1 MVSSPPS
8 REVTSEVM
16 LDLYRTMCRIRAFE
30 TSVAELFAANRMPGH
45 VHLSTGEEAVAA
57 GVCCALRKDD
67 YITSTH
73 RGHGH
78 MIAKGAETRR
88 MMAEL
93 YGKTTGYCK
102 GKGGSMHIADFSLGV
117 LGANGV
123 VAGGFP
129 IAVGAGLSCKL
140 RKSDQV
146 VACFFG
152 DGASNR
158 GTFHEGLNMASIWKL
173 PILFVCENNQFAS
186 TTPFS
191 YSTSVKS
198 IAVRAEGYAIP
209 GKSVDGNQVL
219 KVREAVL
226 EAVDR
231 ARRGK
236 GPTLLE
242 AMTYRIRGHYEG
254 DPQRYRTKEEIEEQ
268 AKKRDPIRQFQDL
281 LSKKK
286 LLSKDLDRQIQD
298 EIGQEMREAIRFA
311 EESPLP
317 LPADA
322 LEGLYAGD
330 LGQVS
335 REGGLR

>member
-1 MVSSPPS
+1 MESSPS
-8 REVTSEVM
+8 AQEM
-16 LDLYRTMCRIRAFE
+16 LRLYRTMRRIRAFE
-30 TSVAELFAANRMPGH
+30 TCVAELFAANRMPGH

-57 GVCCALRKDD
+57 GICSILKQED

-78 MIAKGAETRR
+78 MIAKGAEPRR

-158 GTFHEGLNMASIWKL
+158 GTFHEAVNMASIWKL

-191 YSTSVKS
+191 YSSSVKS
-198 IAVRAEGYAIP
+198 IALRAGGYGIP
-209 GKSVDGNQVL
+209 GKSIDGNQVL
-219 KVREAVL
+219 EVRKAAREAVN
-226 EAVDR
+226 R
-231 ARRGK
+231 ARERK
-236 GPTLLE
+236 GPSLLE

-254 DPQRYRTKEEIEEQ
+254 DPQRYRTREVVEEQ
-268 AKKRDPIRQFQDL
+268 AANRDPIRQFQDF
-281 LSKKK
+281 LSKKEI
-286 LLSKDLDRQIQD
+286 LTGDLDRQIED
-298 EIGQEMREAIRFA
+298 EIDQEMKEAIRFA

-317 LPADA
+317 LPTDA
-322 LEGLYAGD
+322 LEDLYAGD

-335 REGGLR
+335 KKGGLR

>member
-1 MVSSPPS
+1 MGSSAS
-8 REVTSEVM
+8 AQEM
-16 LDLYRTMCRIRAFE
+16 LQIYRMMCRIRAFE
-30 TSVAELFAANRMPGH
+30 TSVAELFAANRLPGH
-45 VHLSTGEEAVAA
+45 VHLSTGEEAVAV
-57 GVCCALRKDD
+57 GVCSTLGKND

-78 MIAKGAETRR
+78 VIAKGAELRR

-93 YGKTTGYCK
+93 YGKATGYCR
-102 GKGGSMHIADFSLGV
+102 GKGGSMHIADFSIGV

-140 RKSDQV
+140 RKTDQV

-158 GTFHEGLNMASIWKL
+158 GPFHEALNMASIWKL

-198 IAVRAEGYAIP
+198 IALRAEGYGIP
-209 GKSVDGNQVL
+209 GKSVDGNRIL
-219 KVREAVL
+219 DVREAAL

-231 ARRGK
+231 ARQGK

-242 AMTYRIRGHYEG
+242 AMTYRIRGHFEG
-254 DPQRYRTKEEIEEQ
+254 DPQRYRTKEEVEEQ
-268 AKKRDPIRQFQDL
+268 AANRDPIRQFRDL
-281 LSKKK
+281 LSKEEI
-286 LLSKDLDRQIQD
+286 LAKDLDQKIQD
-298 EIGQEMREAIRFA
+298 EIDQEIKEAIRFA

-317 LPADA
+317 LPSDA

-330 LGQVS
+330 IGQVS
-335 REGGLR
+335 KEGGLR

>member
-1 MVSSPPS
+1 MGSSAS
-8 REVTSEVM
+8 AQEM
-16 LDLYRTMCRIRAFE
+16 LQIYRMMCRIRAFE
-30 TSVAELFAANRMPGH
+30 TSVAELFAANRLPGH
-45 VHLSTGEEAVAA
+45 VHLSTGEEAVAV
-57 GVCCALRKDD
+57 GVCSTLRKND

-78 MIAKGAETRR
+78 VIAKGAELRR

-93 YGKTTGYCK
+93 YGKATGYCR
-102 GKGGSMHIADFSLGV
+102 GKGGSMHIADFSIGV

-140 RKSDQV
+140 RKTDQV

-158 GTFHEGLNMASIWKL
+158 GPFHEALNMASIWKL
-173 PILFVCENNQFAS
+173 PVLFVCENNQFAS

-198 IAVRAEGYAIP
+198 IAVRAEGYGIP
-209 GKSVDGNQVL
+209 GKSVDGNRIL
-219 KVREAVL
+219 DVREAAL

-231 ARRGK
+231 ARQGK

-242 AMTYRIRGHYEG
+242 AMTYRIRGHFEG
-254 DPQRYRTKEEIEEQ
+254 DPQRYRTKEEVEEQ
-268 AKKRDPIRQFQDL
+268 AANRDPIRQFRDL
-281 LSKKK
+281 LSKEEI
-286 LLSKDLDRQIQD
+286 LPKDLDQKIQD
-298 EIGQEMREAIRFA
+298 EIDQEIKEAIRFA

-317 LPADA
+317 LPSDA

-330 LGQVS
+330 IGQVS
-335 REGGLR
+335 KEGGLR

>member
-1 MVSSPPS
+1 MGSSAS
-8 REVTSEVM
+8 AQEM
-16 LDLYRTMCRIRAFE
+16 LQIYRMMCRIRAFE
-30 TSVAELFAANRMPGH
+30 TSVAELFAANRLPGH
-45 VHLSTGEEAVAA
+45 VHLSTGEEAVAV
-57 GVCCALRKDD
+57 GVCSTLRKND

-78 MIAKGAETRR
+78 VIAKGAELRR

-93 YGKTTGYCK
+93 YGKATGYCR
-102 GKGGSMHIADFSLGV
+102 GKGGSMHIADFSIGV

-140 RKSDQV
+140 RKTDQV

-158 GTFHEGLNMASIWKL
+158 GPFHEALNMASIWKL
-173 PILFVCENNQFAS
+173 PVLFVCENNQFAS

-198 IAVRAEGYAIP
+198 IAVRAEGYGIP
-209 GKSVDGNQVL
+209 GKSVDGNRIL
-219 KVREAVL
+219 DVREAAL

-231 ARRGK
+231 ARHGK

-242 AMTYRIRGHYEG
+242 AMTYRIRGHFEG
-254 DPQRYRTKEEIEEQ
+254 DPQRYRTKEEVEEQ
-268 AKKRDPIRQFQDL
+268 ATNRDPIRQFREL
-281 LSKKK
+281 LSKEEI
-286 LLSKDLDRQIQD
+286 LPKDLDQKIQD
-298 EIGQEMREAIRFA
+298 EIDQEIKEAIRFA

-317 LPADA
+317 LPSDA

-330 LGQVS
+330 IGQVS
-335 REGGLR
+335 KEGGLR

>member
-1 MVSSPPS
+1 MGSSAS
-8 REVTSEVM
+8 AQEM
-16 LDLYRTMCRIRAFE
+16 LQIYRMMCRIRAFE
-30 TSVAELFAANRMPGH
+30 TSVAELFAANRLPGH
-45 VHLSTGEEAVAA
+45 VHLSTGEEAVAV
-57 GVCCALRKDD
+57 GVCSTLRKND

-78 MIAKGAETRR
+78 VIAKGAELRR

-93 YGKTTGYCK
+93 YGKATGYCR
-102 GKGGSMHIADFSLGV
+102 GKGGSMHIADFSIGV

-123 VAGGFP
+123 VAGGLP

-140 RKSDQV
+140 RKTDQV

-158 GTFHEGLNMASIWKL
+158 GPFHEALNMASIWKL
-173 PILFVCENNQFAS
+173 PVLFVCENNQFAS

-198 IAVRAEGYAIP
+198 IAVRAEGYGIP
-209 GKSVDGNQVL
+209 GKSVDGNRIL
-219 KVREAVL
+219 DVREAAL

-231 ARRGK
+231 ARHGK

-242 AMTYRIRGHYEG
+242 AMTYRIRGHFEG
-254 DPQRYRTKEEIEEQ
+254 DPQRYRTKEEVEEQ
-268 AKKRDPIRQFQDL
+268 ATNRDPIRQFRDL
-281 LSKKK
+281 LSKEEI
-286 LLSKDLDRQIQD
+286 LPKDLDQKIQD
-298 EIGQEMREAIRFA
+298 EIDQEIKEAIRFA

-317 LPADA
+317 LPSDA

-330 LGQVS
+330 IGQVS
-335 REGGLR
+335 KEGGLR

>member
-1 MVSSPPS
+1 M
-8 REVTSEVM
+8 ETSLSAQEM
-16 LDLYRTMCRIRAFE
+16 LKLYRMMCRIRAFE
-30 TSVAELFAANRMPGH
+30 TSVAELFAANHLPGH
-45 VHLSTGEEAVAA
+45 VHLSIGEEAVAT
-57 GVCCALRKDD
+57 GVCSVLKKSD

-78 MIAKGAETRR
+78 VLAKGAEPRR

-93 YGKTTGYCK
+93 YGKKTGYCK
-102 GKGGSMHIADFSLGV
+102 GKGGSMHIDDFSLGV

-158 GTFHEGLNMASIWKL
+158 GTFHEALNMASIWKL
-173 PILFVCENNQFAS
+173 PVLFICENNQFAS

-198 IAVRAEGYAIP
+198 VAVRAEGYGIP
-209 GKSVDGNQVL
+209 GKSVDGNQIL
-219 KVREAVL
+219 EVREATL
-226 EAVDR
+226 EAVER
-231 ARRGK
+231 ARQGS

-254 DPQRYRTKEEIEEQ
+254 DPQRYRAKEEVEEQ
-268 AKKRDPIRQFQDL
+268 AASRDPIRQFRDL
-281 LSKKK
+281 LSRDEI
-286 LLSKDLDRQIQD
+286 LSKNLDQQIQD
-298 EIGQEMREAIRFA
+298 EIDQEIKEAIRFA
-311 EESPLP
+311 EDSPLP
-317 LPADA
+317 LPTDA
-322 LEGLYAGD
+322 LEDLYAGD
-330 LGQVS
+330 LGQVTK
-335 REGGLR
+335 EGGLR

>member
-1 MVSSPPS
+1 MGSSAS
-8 REVTSEVM
+8 AQEM
-16 LDLYRTMCRIRAFE
+16 LQIYRMMCRIRAFE
-30 TSVAELFAANRMPGH
+30 SCVAELFAANRLPGH
-45 VHLSTGEEAVAA
+45 VHLSTGEEAVAV
-57 GVCCALRKDD
+57 GVCSTLRKND

-78 MIAKGAETRR
+78 VIAKGAELRR

-93 YGKTTGYCK
+93 YGKATGYCK
-102 GKGGSMHIADFSLGV
+102 GKGGSMHIADFSIGV

-140 RKSDQV
+140 RKTDQV

-158 GTFHEGLNMASIWKL
+158 GPFHEVLNMASIWKL
-173 PILFVCENNQFAS
+173 PVLFVCENNQFAS

-198 IAVRAEGYAIP
+198 IAVRAEGYGIP
-209 GKSVDGNQVL
+209 GKSVDGNRIL
-219 KVREAVL
+219 DVREAAL

-231 ARRGK
+231 ARHGK

-242 AMTYRIRGHYEG
+242 AMTYRIRGHFEG
-254 DPQRYRTKEEIEEQ
+254 DPQRYRTKEEVEEQ
-268 AKKRDPIRQFQDL
+268 AANRDPIRQFREL
-281 LSKKK
+281 LSKEEI
-286 LLSKDLDRQIQD
+286 LPKDLDQQIHD
-298 EIGQEMREAIRFA
+298 EIDQEIKEAIRFA

-317 LPADA
+317 LPSDA

-330 LGQVS
+330 IGQVS
-335 REGGLR
+335 KEGGLR

>member
-1 MVSSPPS
+1 MSMKSSLPPDEMI
-8 REVTSEVM
+8 R
-16 LDLYRTMCRIRAFE
+16 LYRTMRRIRAFE
-30 TSVAELFAANRMPGH
+30 TRVAELFAANRLPGH
-45 VHLSTGEEAVAA
+45 VHLSTGEEAVAT
-57 GVCCALRKDD
+57 GVCSALRPDD

-78 MIAKGAETRR
+78 MIAKGAEPRR

-158 GTFHEGLNMASIWKL
+158 GPFHEALNMASIWKL
-173 PILFVCENNQFAS
+173 PILFVCENNLFAS

-198 IAVRAEGYAIP
+198 IAVRAEGYGIP
-209 GKSVDGNQVL
+209 GKSVDGNEVL

-226 EAVDR
+226 EAVER
-231 ARRGK
+231 ARQGK

-254 DPQRYRTKEEIEEQ
+254 DPQRYRTKEEVEAQ
-268 AKKRDPIRQFQDL
+268 AASRDPIRQFGDL
-281 LSKKK
+281 LSKKEI
-286 LLSKDLDRQIQD
+286 LSRDVDRKIQE
-298 EIGQEMREAIRFA
+298 EIDQEIEEAIRFA

-317 LPADA
+317 LPTDA

-335 REGGLR
+335 KEGGLR